1 MMAHIS
7 PDFAFSPGAKLNPK
21 DPVQRER
28 INEERRKLRT
38 TLDHFRSELHPT
50 NTLVSTSVVEE
61 GLDVRTCNL
70 VIKYD
75 FPMTFR

>member
-1 MMAHIS
+1 M
-7 PDFAFSPGAKLNPK
+7 NPK

-38 TLDHFRSELHPT
+38 TLDHFKSELHPT
-50 NTLVSTSVVEE
+50 NILVSTSVVEE